1 MATDVRAQH
10 APAERATVLTL
21 PPPLRAILEAE
32 YPRFSAAEMTRRRAA
47 IDDLLAEFAVEH
59 LVYCGANRFGSA
71 VQWLTGWPVTAE
83 AVGVLMPGNQTR
95 CSFNTSTMYP
105 WRGGWPNRR
114 RSPGAAV
121 HRLPARSASSN
132 VARRGRTGSA

>member
-1 MATDVRAQH
+1 MATDVRPQY

-47 IDDLLAEFAVEH
+47 IDNLLAEFAVEH

-83 AVGVLMPGNQTR
+83 AVGVLTPEIPDALFIQHMLLER
-95 CSFNTSTMYP
+95 H
-105 WRGGWPNRR
+105 
-114 RSPGAAV
+114 RSDHAD
-121 HRLPARSASSN
+121 
-132 VARRGRTGSA
+132 

>member
-47 IDDLLAEFAVEH
+47 IDNLLAEFAVEH

-83 AVGVLMPGNQTR
+83 AVGVLTPEIPEALFLQDVTPVAL
-95 CSFNTSTMYP
+95 T
-105 WRGGWPNRR
+105 RR
-114 RSPGAAV
+114 RPPHAD
-121 HRLPARSASSN
+121 
-132 VARRGRTGSA
+132 VA